1 MTEQERMRT
10 ELLKKIEQDR
20 ERIIAFIRGFVQ
32 APTPNPPGDTSVAMR
47 HVQAL
52 LDGENVSYDIHA
64 RDPTMPNLVAS
75 TAFDAG
81 SKHLVLN
88 GHIDVFPVENASQW
102 TFDPWSAKVSNG
114 AIYGRGV
121 ADMKVGTTASLF
133 TYLYLRHFKKSLTG
147 KLTLTVVSDE
157 ETFGPNGAR
166 HLFYSCPEAVTGT
179 ACLNGEPSSPYTVRF
194 GEKGALWLRFT
205 VTTPGGHG
213 AYAHL
218 SKNAIESAFALIQD
232 LKEFKTFEF
241 QEPPAVVAALEA
253 SQTAFDRANGA
264 GASKLARTITM
275 NIGTMVAGPKVN
287 MIASRCEF
295 EIDIRTPNGVTKAD
309 VLDHVENLRG
319 RHGFSYEVLMSNDSN
334 WCEPDSE
341 LAQIVRRNA
350 QDLTGIEPLNVIGL
364 GNTDARLWRYR
375 GTPAVVYGPT
385 PRGMGSTDEN
395 VPIEEAFDVI
405 RCHVLSAFE
414 YLST

>member
-1 MTEQERMRT
+1 MMRT
-10 ELLKKIEQDR
+10 ELLKQIEQDR
-20 ERIIAFIRGFVQ
+20 ERIVAFIRGFVR
-32 APTPNPPGDTSVAMR
+32 APTPNPPGDTLVAMQ
-47 HVQAL
+47 HVRTL
-52 LDGENVSYDIHA
+52 LDGESVSYDIHA
-64 RDPTMPNLVAS
+64 RDATMPNLVAS

-102 TFDPWSAKVSNG
+102 TFDPWAAEVSNG

-133 TYLYLRHFKKSLTG
+133 TYLYLRRFRKSLTG

-166 HLFYSCPEAVTGT
+166 HLFNTCPEAVTGT

-218 SKNAIESAFALIQD
+218 SKNAIEAAFALIQD
-232 LKEFKTFEF
+232 LKAFKTFEF

-253 SQTAFDRANGA
+253 SQPAFDKANGP
-264 GASKLARTITM
+264 GASKLARAITM

-295 EIDIRTPNGVTKAD
+295 EIDIRIPNGVTKAD
-309 VLDHVENLRG
+309 VLDHVESLRG
-319 RHGFSYEVLMSNDSN
+319 RHDFSFEVLMSNDSN

-350 QDLTGIEPLNVIGL
+350 RDLTGIEPLNVIGL

-395 VPIEEAFDVI
+395 APIDEAFDVI

-414 YLST
+414 YLSA